1 MNVHPTP
8 SQAAIGRA
16 LGISPASMTKCKAM
30 GMPTDSVDAARAWR
44 QSHIKPTAHGML
56 AAPHSP
62 KPTLALQPSAAM
74 AQALAMLEIASSTLE
89 AGQSIAAM
97 VPALR
102 ASLRAV
108 PDHERDGSMLL
119 PVEVMN
125 VLVADVLKATIEL
138 DESADRCAETTVP
151 MSDEDAAWMGHFWF
165 QVAAGEIR
173 PASC

>member
-1 MNVHPTP
+1 
-8 SQAAIGRA
+8 
-16 LGISPASMTKCKAM
+16 
-30 GMPTDSVDAARAWR
+30 
-44 QSHIKPTAHGML
+44 ML
-56 AAPHSP
+56 
-62 KPTLALQPSAAM
+62 K
-74 AQALAMLEIASSTLE
+74 IASSTLE

-102 ASLRAV
+102 AALRAV

-138 DESADRCAETTVP
+138 DESADRCAETTEP
-151 MSDEDAAWMGHFWF
+151 MSDEDAAWMGRFWF

-173 PASC
+173 PANC